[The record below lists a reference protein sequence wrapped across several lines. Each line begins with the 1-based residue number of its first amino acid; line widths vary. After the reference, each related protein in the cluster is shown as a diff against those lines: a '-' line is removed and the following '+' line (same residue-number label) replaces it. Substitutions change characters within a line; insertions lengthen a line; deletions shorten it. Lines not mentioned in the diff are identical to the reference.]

1 MKNERGLVGNFVN
14 IDRKRTARSQELT
27 TKLSYRILSLC
38 EEHGLSQHQLAIQ
51 AGLDPNYIS
60 RIIRGKTESGLVTL
74 EALAH
79 VFGVT
84 LSEFFEGVT
93 PVSYTH
99 LEHHERCCSR
109 GIQDGA
115 FSTRDKSWSLADA
128 PGDTCTLTGCEL
140 IHNKPKHE
148 SETKSCHVKKAAEG
162 NRAAS
167 KLSLAA

>member
-1 MKNERGLVGNFVN
+1 MPIFMWFPMGIGGNTKKNERGLVGYFVN

-93 PVSYTH
+93 RADEDLTPITEEQ
-99 LEHHERCCSR
+99 LKAINR
-109 GIQDGA
+109 
-115 FSTRDKSWSLADA
+115 SLKEIVGEPTNEQLHAVVRSVMA
-128 PGDTCTLTGCEL
+128 P
-140 IHNKPKHE
+140 
-148 SETKSCHVKKAAEG
+148 SS
-162 NRAAS
+162 
-167 KLSLAA
+167 